1 MDCNA
6 KLGKEIIKG
15 DPHDMSSNGKLLWDI
30 IQRRDCMVVNASEKC
45 QGVIT
50 RSRLKNGVKE
60 ASVIDYIIVNSMVT
74 PYVDKMEIDESK
86 MKALTRFKKGTTIP
100 SDHNVLECTFNI
112 PLQKRT
118 SPRQEIYCL
127 RNKTSLEMF
136 RGQTTCTTKFSKCF
150 SEKGDIQIEGKKW
163 MKTLQK
169 TIHTCF
175 KKVRVT
181 SKRRNNDEIQ
191 NQLDVRRKMKS
202 DLKPGQN
209 C

>member
-1 MDCNA
+1 MIGFEKEIASSPVDVSPQDDELEILVIEIELKEITIRLLTGYGPQEDSNEDKINKFYCALEEEMVLCEQRNCGLIIEMDCNA

-100 SDHNVLECTFNI
+100 SDHNVLECTFN
-112 PLQKRT
+112 L
-118 SPRQEIYCL
+118 
-127 RNKTSLEMF
+127 SLLH
-136 RGQTTCTTKFSKCF
+136 
-150 SEKGDIQIEGKKW
+150 I
-163 MKTLQK
+163 
-169 TIHTCF
+169 
-175 KKVRVT
+175 
-181 SKRRNNDEIQ
+181 
-191 NQLDVRRKMKS
+191 
-202 DLKPGQN
+202 
-209 C
+209 